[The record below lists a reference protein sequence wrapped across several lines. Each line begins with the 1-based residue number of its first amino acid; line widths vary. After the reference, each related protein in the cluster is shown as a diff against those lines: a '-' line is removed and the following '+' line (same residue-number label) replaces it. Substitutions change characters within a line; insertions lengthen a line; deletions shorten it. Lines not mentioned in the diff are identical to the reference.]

1 MEAFLVSTGVVALAE
16 LGDKSQ
22 LLVLG
27 LAARFRKPVP
37 IILGIFLAT
46 VLNHALA
53 GVVGTSLGARIG
65 PQSLRWLLGLSFVG
79 VAVWMLLSNGR
90 DPAIP
95 RMPRLGVFGT
105 TLATFFMME
114 MGDKTQVVAM
124 ALAASYGSLF
134 RGCGLDPGDPTGGRA
149 GGHSWRRG
157 GAKNAHGT
165 VTRNCPGDVSV
176 VWRLHSAPRR
186 ADAMKP
192 WDLGR
197 MDPDGGA
204 WLNLIRAIQPT
215 EMDGAIP

>member
-53 GVVGTSLGARIG
+53 GVVGSSLGSRIE
-65 PQSLRWLLGLSFVG
+65 PQSLRWLLGLSFLG
-79 VAVWMLLSNGR
+79 VAAWMLLSRGR
-90 DPAIP
+90 DPTIP
-95 RMPRLGVFGT
+95 RVARLGVFGT

-124 ALAASYGSLF
+124 ALAAGYRSLYPVVAGSTVGIL
-134 RGCGLDPGDPTGGRA
+134 LADVPVVIL
-149 GGHSWRRG
+149 
-157 GAKNAHGT
+157 GT
-165 VTRNCPGDVSV
+165 VAAQTLPLTRLRALVPV
-176 VWRLHSAPRR
+176 VFL
-186 ADAMKP
+186 
-192 WDLGR
+192 LF
-197 MDPDGGA
+197 
-204 WLNLIRAIQPT
+204 
-215 EMDGAIP
+215 GAIVLLHAGATR

>member
-1 MEAFLVSTGVVALAE
+1 MSMEAFLVSTGVVALAE

-65 PQSLRWLLGLSFVG
+65 PESLRWLLGLSFLG
-79 VAVWMLLSNGR
+79 VAVWMLFSNGR
-90 DPAIP
+90 D
-95 RMPRLGVFGT
+95 RTLPRLPRFGVFGT

-124 ALAASYGSLF
+124 ALSASYGSLY
-134 RGCGLDPGDPTGGRA
+134 
-149 GGHSWRRG
+149 
-157 GAKNAHGT
+157 
-165 VTRNCPGDVSV
+165 SV
-176 VWRLHSAPRR
+176 VAGSTVGILLADVPVVILGAVAAEKLPMRPLR
-186 ADAMKP
+186 ALVPVMF
-192 WDLGR
+192 L
-197 MDPDGGA
+197 
-204 WLNLIRAIQPT
+204 LF
-215 EMDGAIP
+215 GAIVLLRVGATR

>member
-1 MEAFLVSTGVVALAE
+1 MEAFLVSTGVVVLAE

-53 GVVGTSLGARIG
+53 GVVGTALGARIG
-65 PQSLRWLLGLSFVG
+65 PESLRWLLGLSFLG

-90 DPAIP
+90 DKALPQLP
-95 RMPRLGVFGT
+95 RFGVFGT

-124 ALAASYGSLF
+124 ALSASYGSLY
-134 RGCGLDPGDPTGGRA
+134 
-149 GGHSWRRG
+149 
-157 GAKNAHGT
+157 
-165 VTRNCPGDVSV
+165 SV
-176 VWRLHSAPRR
+176 VAGSTVGILLADVPVVILGAVAAEKLPMRPLRALAPI
-186 ADAMKP
+186 MF
-192 WDLGR
+192 L
-197 MDPDGGA
+197 
-204 WLNLIRAIQPT
+204 LF
-215 EMDGAIP
+215 GAIVLLRVGVAR

>member
-1 MEAFLVSTGVVALAE
+1 MSMEAFLVSTGVVALAE

-65 PQSLRWLLGLSFVG
+65 PQSLRWLLGLSFLG
-79 VAVWMLLSNGR
+79 VAVWMLFSNGR
-90 DPAIP
+90 DTAIP

-124 ALAASYGSLF
+124 ALAASYGSLYAVV
-134 RGCGLDPGDPTGGRA
+134 A
-149 GGHSWRRG
+149 GSTLGILL
-157 GAKNAHGT
+157 ADVPVAILGT
-165 VTRNCPGDVSV
+165 VAAQ
-176 VWRLHSAPRR
+176 RLPMQRLR
-186 ADAMKP
+186 PLVPVMF
-192 WDLGR
+192 L
-197 MDPDGGA
+197 
-204 WLNLIRAIQPT
+204 LF
-215 EMDGAIP
+215 GAIVLLHVGATR

>member
-22 LLVLG
+22 LLVIG

-79 VAVWMLLSNGR
+79 VAVWMLLSNAR
-90 DPAIP
+90 DPALP

-124 ALAASYGSLF
+124 ALAASYGSLY
-134 RGCGLDPGDPTGGRA
+134 
-149 GGHSWRRG
+149 
-157 GAKNAHGT
+157 
-165 VTRNCPGDVSV
+165 SV
-176 VWRLHSAPRR
+176 VAGSTFGILLADVPVVFLGALAAQRLPLERLR
-186 ADAMKP
+186 ALVPAMF
-192 WDLGR
+192 L
-197 MDPDGGA
+197 
-204 WLNLIRAIQPT
+204 LF
-215 EMDGAIP
+215 GAIVLLRVGATR

>member
-27 LAARFRKPVP
+27 LSARFRKPVP

-46 VLNHALA
+46 ILNHALA
-53 GVVGTSLGARIG
+53 GVVGTSVGARIS

-90 DPAIP
+90 NPAIP
-95 RMPRLGVFGT
+95 RLPRFGVFGT

-124 ALAASYGSLF
+124 ALAANYGSLYAVVAGSTVGILLADVPVVILGAVAAEKLPMQ
-134 RGCGLDPGDPTGGRA
+134 RLRA
-149 GGHSWRRG
+149 LVPAMFLLF
-157 GAKNAHGT
+157 GAFVLLRVG
-165 VTRNCPGDVSV
+165 
-176 VWRLHSAPRR
+176 
-186 ADAMKP
+186 AM
-192 WDLGR
+192 R
-197 MDPDGGA
+197 
-204 WLNLIRAIQPT
+204 
-215 EMDGAIP
+215 

>member
-22 LLVLG
+22 LLVIG

-79 VAVWMLLSNGR
+79 VAVWMLLSNAR
-90 DPAIP
+90 DPPLP

-124 ALAASYGSLF
+124 ALAASYGSLY
-134 RGCGLDPGDPTGGRA
+134 
-149 GGHSWRRG
+149 
-157 GAKNAHGT
+157 
-165 VTRNCPGDVSV
+165 SV
-176 VWRLHSAPRR
+176 VAGSTMGILLADVPVVFLGALAAQRLPLRR
-186 ADAMKP
+186 LRALVPAMF
-192 WDLGR
+192 L
-197 MDPDGGA
+197 
-204 WLNLIRAIQPT
+204 LF
-215 EMDGAIP
+215 GAIVLLRVGATR

>member
-1 MEAFLVSTGVVALAE
+1 MSMEAFLVSTGVVALAE
-16 LGDKSQ
+16 VGDKSQ

-53 GVVGTSLGARIG
+53 GVVGTSLGARVG

-90 DPAIP
+90 DPVIP
-95 RMPRLGVFGT
+95 RLPRFGVFST

-124 ALAASYGSLF
+124 ALAASYGSLYAVVAGSTVGILLADVPVVILGAVAAQKLPWQ
-134 RGCGLDPGDPTGGRA
+134 RLRA
-149 GGHSWRRG
+149 LVPAMFLLF
-157 GAKNAHGT
+157 GALVLLRVGVA
-165 VTRNCPGDVSV
+165 R
-176 VWRLHSAPRR
+176 
-186 ADAMKP
+186 
-192 WDLGR
+192 
-197 MDPDGGA
+197 
-204 WLNLIRAIQPT
+204 
-215 EMDGAIP
+215 

>member
-1 MEAFLVSTGVVALAE
+1 MSMEAFLVSTGVVALAE

-53 GVVGTSLGARIG
+53 AVVGSSLGARIG

-90 DPAIP
+90 DPALP
-95 RMPRLGVFGT
+95 RMPRFGVFGT

-124 ALAASYGSLF
+124 ALAASYGSLYAVVAGSTIGILLADIPVAILGAVAAQKLPM
-134 RGCGLDPGDPTGGRA
+134 RRLRA
-149 GGHSWRRG
+149 L
-157 GAKNAHGT
+157 
-165 VTRNCPGDVSV
+165 VPVMF
-176 VWRLHSAPRR
+176 L
-186 ADAMKP
+186 
-192 WDLGR
+192 LF
-197 MDPDGGA
+197 
-204 WLNLIRAIQPT
+204 
-215 EMDGAIP
+215 GAIVLLRVGTTR

>member
-1 MEAFLVSTGVVALAE
+1 LSTEAFLVSTGVVALAE

-37 IILGIFLAT
+37 IILGILLAT

-90 DPAIP
+90 DAALP
-95 RMPRLGVFGT
+95 RMPRFGVFGT
-105 TLATFFMME
+105 TLAAFFMME

-124 ALAASYGSLF
+124 ALAATYGSLYAVVAGSTVGILLADVPVAILGAVAAQKLPMQ
-134 RGCGLDPGDPTGGRA
+134 RLRA
-149 GGHSWRRG
+149 L
-157 GAKNAHGT
+157 
-165 VTRNCPGDVSV
+165 VP
-176 VWRLHSAPRR
+176 L
-186 ADAMKP
+186 MF
-192 WDLGR
+192 L
-197 MDPDGGA
+197 
-204 WLNLIRAIQPT
+204 LF
-215 EMDGAIP
+215 GAIVLLRVGTTR

>member
-1 MEAFLVSTGVVALAE
+1 MSMEAFLVSTGVVALAE

-124 ALAASYGSLF
+124 ALAASYGSLY
-134 RGCGLDPGDPTGGRA
+134 
-149 GGHSWRRG
+149 
-157 GAKNAHGT
+157 
-165 VTRNCPGDVSV
+165 SV
-176 VWRLHSAPRR
+176 VAGSTLGILLADVPVVILGAVAAQRMPMERL
-186 ADAMKP
+186 
-192 WDLGR
+192 
-197 MDPDGGA
+197 
-204 WLNLIRAIQPT
+204 RAIVPVMFLLFGAFILLRVGPT
-215 EMDGAIP
+215 R